1 MMKKMKTTK
10 NYIMNNRKFNKLT
23 SMKTFAYY
31 NMRIGETKIGYEMQ
45 DDEIYKE
52 YWFNKQERRLL
63 CEKIY
68 DKEEKLKKELEKHQL
83 KLFTDG

>member
-1 MMKKMKTTK
+1 MKTTK
-10 NYIMNNRKFNKLT
+10 NYILNNRKFNKLT
-23 SMKTFAYY
+23 SMKVFAYY
-31 NMRIGETKIGYEMQ
+31 NMKIGETKIGYEIR

-52 YWFNKQERRLL
+52 YQFSKQERRLL

-68 DKEEKLKKELEKHQL
+68 DKREKLKKEFEKRQL